1 VSWQISGTYFESCNC
16 EAICPC
22 RRVGGV
28 AIGRSTYGV
37 CMGALSWLIAEG
49 HDDGADL
56 GGLAAVLVFDY
67 DDDEEGSPWRLV
79 LHVDARGD
87 DAQRTALAEILLGK
101 RGGEHVLELP
111 WVRKPCRSQSV
122 VASQIEIDH
131 TLHRQWFR
139 VRDQVVVRAAG
150 PVEADQ
156 TVTCIVPGHDR
167 PGTELHVESLRVE
180 EEPFSFSFSGVCG
193 FATEFS
199 YEGP

>member
-16 EAICPC
+16 DAICPC

-28 AIGRSTYGV
+28 AIGRSTHGV
-37 CMGALSWLIAEG
+37 CIGALSWLVEEG
-49 HDDGADL
+49 HDDGVDL
-56 GGLAAVLVFDY
+56 AGLAAVLVFDY
-67 DDDEEGSPWRLV
+67 DDDEEGSPWQLL

-87 DAQRTALAEILLGK
+87 DAQREALAEILLGR

-122 VASQIEIDH
+122 VSSRIEVDH
-131 TLHRQWFR
+131 TPQRQWFR
-139 VRDQVVVRAAG
+139 VRDEVVVRAAG
-150 PVEADQ
+150 PVETDQ

-180 EEPFSFSFSGVCG
+180 EAPFSFSFTGVCG
-193 FATEFS
+193 FSTGFS
-199 YEGP
+199 YQGP